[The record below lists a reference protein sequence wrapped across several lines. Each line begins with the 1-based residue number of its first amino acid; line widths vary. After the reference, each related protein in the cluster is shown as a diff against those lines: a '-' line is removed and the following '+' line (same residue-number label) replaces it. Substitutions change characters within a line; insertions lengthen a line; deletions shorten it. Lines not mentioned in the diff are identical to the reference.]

1 MPVGKDIAGLRG
13 LKLRAPT
20 RVREES
26 IPTTHLTEHQRLSLQ
41 PFFAYYPV
49 LLSDLDIVI
58 LPHLSSSTKL
68 LQLQTGTLQTGI
80 LLLLGV

>member
-1 MPVGKDIAGLRG
+1 MPVGKDIAGLCG

-58 LPHLSSSTKL
+58 LPHLSSTKL
-68 LQLQTGTLQTGI
+68 LQFQAGTLQTGI